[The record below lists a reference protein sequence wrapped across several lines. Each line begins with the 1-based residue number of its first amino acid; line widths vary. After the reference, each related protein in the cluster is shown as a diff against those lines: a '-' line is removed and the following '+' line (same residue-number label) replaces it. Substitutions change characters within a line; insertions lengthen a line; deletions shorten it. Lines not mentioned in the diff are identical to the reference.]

1 MIIGKTKWLIATEY
15 DEMRKQAEQSETE
28 LDFFNYRFSGD
39 FSNCNFAS
47 TVIRTS
53 FLQHVVFRRAWF
65 SSATVTKCMIR
76 KTDFDDSIF
85 EAANLINQDFCSATM
100 RRVDF
105 SNANLKDV
113 DLSGVPL
120 NGSDFSKAT
129 LDNVDVR
136 KADLRGTNFKTAI
149 FKKVNFKGA
158 LFDASTQFP
167 EDFKDLD
174 KLSWM
179 GEGLDPRYKSQLEV
193 PPGLTLDFDAF
204 MHSLCK
210 TITPRRLKIVDEMIA
225 LKDFE
230 VLAQI
235 QDDTVFGIIKHSAK
249 FDSKNNL
256 LFACALDK
264 SGNHSC
270 FMDDLNRCNMISTGL
285 CKHISLVL
293 ITLVKEGQL
302 DPTTADLWMRT
313 ASLQKA
319 GQNRKLIKS
328 ALKRF
333 EDGQFQWLGSDFTNL
348 FDWRHNETI
357 PEDFYSV

>member
-1 MIIGKTKWLIATEY
+1 MSTDKIKWLTATQH
-15 DEMRKQAEQSETE
+15 DEMRKQATQLEAV
-28 LDFFNYRFSGD
+28 LDLSNYRFSGD
-39 FSNCNFAS
+39 FSNGNFAS
-47 TVIRTS
+47 SLIRTS
-53 FLQHVVFRRAWF
+53 YLQHVVFRRAWF
-65 SSATVTKCMIR
+65 SSATITKCMIR

-85 EAANLINQDFCSATM
+85 ESANLMNQGFCSATM

-113 DLSGVPL
+113 DLRGVPL

-129 LDNVDVR
+129 FENVDVR

-149 FKKVNFKGA
+149 FRHVNFKGA
-158 LFDASTQFP
+158 LFDENTLFP
-167 EDFKDLD
+167 EDFEDLD
-174 KLSWM
+174 KLAWM
-179 GEGLDPRYKSQLEV
+179 GEGLDPRYKAQLEV
-193 PPGLTLDFDAF
+193 SSDLALDFDAF
-204 MHSLCK
+204 MHSLYK
-210 TITPRRLKIVDEMIA
+210 TITPRRLKIVQEMIA

-235 QDDTVFGIIKHSAK
+235 QDGTVFGIITHSAK

-264 SGNHSC
+264 NGNHSC
-270 FMDDLNRCNMISTGL
+270 FTDDLNRCNMISTGL

-313 ASLQKA
+313 ASLRKA
-319 GQNRKLIKS
+319 GQNRKLVKS
-328 ALKRF
+328 AINRF
-333 EDGQFQWLGSDFTNL
+333 EDGQFQWLGSDFSNL